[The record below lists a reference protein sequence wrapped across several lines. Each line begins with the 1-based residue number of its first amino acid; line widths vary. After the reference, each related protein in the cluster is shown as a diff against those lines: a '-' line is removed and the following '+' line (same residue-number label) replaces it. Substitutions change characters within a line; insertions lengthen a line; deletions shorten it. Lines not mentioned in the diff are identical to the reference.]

1 MATTVAG
8 DTFVDQ
14 IFKEV
19 IWPARD
25 QLMDSPYFTDLRSG
39 KLTRRRL
46 QGYSLEHTWFNW
58 ALLKSTGLRMLTAP
72 NLQSLK
78 NNLYQVSEEMTHPDM
93 CKKFGLALGLTE
105 DDFTNH
111 IPINAVLQHTS
122 VVVASPMTLAN
133 PAAGRASGMTNETIV
148 QRYSAEFA
156 EYLPKAPY
164 NMSEDDIEFF
174 IVHGVVDVDHSK
186 MAAEAVARI
195 AQTDRD
201 KELVWY
207 TARLQTKLKLAKFQA
222 IYDEY
227 A

>member
-19 IWPARD
+19 IYPARD
-25 QLMDSPYFTDLRSG
+25 QLMDSPYFTDLRNG
-39 KLTRRRL
+39 KLTKRRL
-46 QGYSLEHTWFNW
+46 QGFSLEHTWFNW
-58 ALLKSTGLRMLTAP
+58 RLLKATGLRMLTAP
-72 NLQSLK
+72 SIQSLK
-78 NNLYQVSEEMTHPDM
+78 GNLFQISEEMTHPDM
-93 CKKFGLALGLTE
+93 CKKFGMALGLTD
-105 DDFTNH
+105 DDFENH
-111 IPINAVLQHTS
+111 IPTNATLAHTS
-122 VVVASPMTLAN
+122 VIIASPMTIGN
-133 PAAGRASGMTNETIV
+133 AASGRASGMVNETIV

-156 EYLPKAPY
+156 EYLTKAPY
-164 NMSEDDIEFF
+164 NMTEEEIEFF
-174 IVHGVVDVDHSK
+174 IVHGVVDVDHSR

-207 TARLQTKLKLAKFQA
+207 TAKLQTKLKLAKFQA

-227 A
+227 V

>member
-8 DTFVDQ
+8 NPFVDQ
-14 IFKEV
+14 VFKEV
-19 IWPARD
+19 IWPGRD
-25 QLMDSPYFTDLRSG
+25 QLMDSAYFTDLRKG
-39 KLTRRRL
+39 TLTKRRM
-46 QGYSLEHTWFNW
+46 QGFSLEHTWFNW
-58 ALLKSTGLRMLTAP
+58 TLLKGTGLRMLTAP
-72 NLQSLK
+72 NFQSLK
-78 NNLYQVSEEMTHPDM
+78 GNLFQVSEEKDHPDM

-105 DDFTNH
+105 DDFANH
-111 IPINAVLQHTS
+111 IPTNATLAHTS
-122 VVVASPMTLAN
+122 VIVASPMTIGN
-133 PAAGRASGMTNETIV
+133 AASGRASGMVNETIV

-164 NMSEDDIEFF
+164 SMTEDEIEFF
-174 IVHGVVDVDHSK
+174 IVHGLVDVDHSR

-201 KELVWY
+201 RELVWY
-207 TARLQTKLKLAKFQA
+207 TAKLQVKLKLAKFQA

>member
-1 MATTVAG
+1 MATTAA
-8 DTFVDQ
+8 TNSFVDQ

-25 QLMDSPYFTDLRSG
+25 QLMDSPYFTDLRKG
-39 KLTRRRL
+39 TLTKRRL

-58 ALLKSTGLRMLTAP
+58 TLLRATGLRMLTAP
-72 NLQSLK
+72 NLQALK
-78 NNLYQVSEEMTHPDM
+78 GNLFQVSEEKDHPDM

-105 DDFTNH
+105 DDFANH
-111 IPINAVLQHTS
+111 IPTPATLAHTS
-122 VVVASPMTLAN
+122 VIVAGPMTLNNA
-133 PAAGRASGMTNETIV
+133 AAGRASGMVNETIV

-174 IVHGVVDVDHSK
+174 IVHGIVDVDHSQ
-186 MAAEAVARI
+186 MAAQAVARI

-201 KELVWY
+201 KEMVWY
-207 TARLQTKLKLAKFQA
+207 SARNQVALKLAKFQA
-222 IYDEY
+222 IYDNY

>member
-25 QLMDSPYFTDLRSG
+25 QLMDSPYFTDLRKG
-39 KLTRRRL
+39 KLTKRRM
-46 QGYSLEHTWFNW
+46 QGFSLEHTWFNW
-58 ALLKSTGLRMLTAP
+58 TLLKATGLRMLTAP
-72 NLQSLK
+72 NIQSLRG
-78 NNLYQVSEEMTHPDM
+78 NLFQVSEEMTHPDM
-93 CKKFGLALGLTE
+93 CKKFGMALGLTE

-111 IPINAVLQHTS
+111 VPTPATLAHTS
-122 VVVASPMTLAN
+122 VIVASPMTLNNA
-133 PAAGRASGMTNETIV
+133 AAGRASGMVNETIV

-164 NMSEDDIEFF
+164 NLSEDAIEFF
-174 IVHGVVDVDHSK
+174 IVHGVVDVDHSQL
-186 MAAEAVARI
+186 AAKAVAQI

-201 KELVWY
+201 KEMVWY
-207 TARLQTKLKLAKFQA
+207 SARNQASLKLAKFQA
-222 IYDEY
+222 IYDTY